1 LFGKIENI
9 SSEIHHGR
17 GRQNPPRLGLGVL
30 LSLILWA
37 FFEGILGIKIL
48 FCRMEGTNERNGAIG

>member
-9 SSEIHHGR
+9 SSKIHYGKGR
-17 GRQNPPRLGLGVL
+17 RNPLRLGLGVL
-30 LSLILWA
+30 LSLIFWA

-48 FCRMEGTNERNGAIG
+48 FCRMEGKNGRKGAIG